1 MTAYVIVTVQVAVR
15 AARPTLML
23 VTVMAYVPGGADSP
37 AATTIRAVPPVATA
51 AGARATVTPVGIPL
65 TDRPTGGPAGAQAV
79 KAARI
84 D

>member
-1 MTAYVIVTVQVAVR
+1 V
-15 AARPTLML
+15 
-23 VTVMAYVPGGADSP
+23 
-37 AATTIRAVPPVATA
+37 TTIRAVPPIATA

>member
-23 VTVMAYVPGGADSP
+23 VIVMAYVPGGADSP
-37 AATTIRAVPPVATA
+37 AVTTIRAVPPIATA
-51 AGARATVTPVGIPL
+51 AGARATVTPVVPVLPRSG
-65 TDRPTGGPAGAQAV
+65 TYCAREQAV

-84 D
+84 G

>member
-1 MTAYVIVTVQVAVR
+1 
-15 AARPTLML
+15 ML
-23 VTVMAYVPGGADSP
+23 VTVMAYVPGGADSPAATTIRAARTPP